1 MKYTPPASAYSKT
14 IRPAKPQ
21 FKTGNALPQPQKNNK
36 AAGWIVFVIIV
47 LIIINRPLGYVAVSV
62 FLFLE
67 NALMFSKATPPALMW
82 AILGVFAGLVC
93 GSWVARKKFHL
104 NMKITWVTLAILAI
118 FIQVA
123 VSVNK
128 PVKAEAE
135 VQTRESRLATP
146 WVSVTSSEP
155 LPAYLTYSYTADN
168 LLDSLDDTAWMFRSS
183 ADTNY
188 VSFVFNKEGADEL
201 PRLMLTGFKIKNGYN
216 KTLFKWNSFN
226 RIKNIV
232 VLHNS
237 NTVGELIASDLY
249 GQEEDLS
256 IDPVEL
262 QKGDTIQLIIKSV
275 YTGKKNI
282 INSTAVTR
290 LVPVISY
297 TKL

>member
-21 FKTGNALPQPQKNNK
+21 YTASNPLLPPKKNNK
-36 AAGWIVFVIIV
+36 AAGWIVFIIIA
-47 LIIINRPLGYVAVSV
+47 LLIINRPLGYVAVSL

-67 NALMFSKATPPALMW
+67 NALMFSKAIPPALMW

-93 GSWVARKKFHL
+93 GSWVARKKYHL
-104 NMKITWVTLAILAI
+104 NMKITWVSLAILAM

-135 VQTRESRLATP
+135 VQTRESTLATSL
-146 WVSVTSSEP
+146 VSVISSEP

-188 VSFVFNKEGADEL
+188 VSFIFDKEGADEL
-201 PRLMLTGFKIKNGYN
+201 PRLTLTGFKIKNGYN

-226 RIKNIV
+226 RIKGV
-232 VLHNS
+232 AVLHNS
-237 NTVGELIASDLY
+237 SLVGELTASDLY
-249 GQEEDLS
+249 DQEEVLS
-256 IDPVEL
+256 IDPVVL
-262 QKGDTIQLIIKSV
+262 QKGDTIRLNIKSV
-275 YTGKKNI
+275 YTGKKNTL
-282 INSTAVTR
+282 NSTAVTR
-290 LVPVISY
+290 LVPIISY